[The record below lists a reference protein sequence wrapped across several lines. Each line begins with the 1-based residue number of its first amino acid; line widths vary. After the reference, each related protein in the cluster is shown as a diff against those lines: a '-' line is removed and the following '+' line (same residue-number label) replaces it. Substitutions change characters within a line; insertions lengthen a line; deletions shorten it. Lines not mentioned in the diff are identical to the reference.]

1 MGRNAEASPLARA
14 REVMLRRL
22 RGGATF
28 RDACASA
35 RIDWR
40 DWKRWRQ
47 VVEDDGGTTG
57 DPDKDALVMDA
68 RAAHSDAT
76 CDMLEGITAQ
86 APSDWKAA
94 AWLVSYRAEAAKRA
108 AEQRRA
114 HHEARIAKA
123 KADAES
129 SGKGPPTVVIELPS
143 SLARPREG

>member
-1 MGRNAEASPLARA
+1 MAPAGDESPLARA
-14 REVMLRRL
+14 REVMLKRL

-40 DWKRWRQ
+40 EWKRWRRI
-47 VVEDDGGTTG
+47 VEDERGTTG

-76 CDMLEGITAQ
+76 CDMLEGITAK
-86 APSDWKAA
+86 APDDWKAA
-94 AWLVSYRAEAAKRA
+94 AWLVEYRAEAAMRRHQQSRA
-108 AEQRRA
+108 Y
-114 HHEARIAKA
+114 HEARIAKA